1 MPDENAANNEQR
13 KRRRE
18 FYLRNGFK
26 ETGHGLKYF
35 GVDYEIM
42 STGKFDLQTF
52 QKMLIRNKP
61 GNMEPVYFT
70 I

>member
-1 MPDENAANNEQR
+1 LQ
-13 KRRRE
+13 K

-26 ETGHGLKYF
+26 ETGQYLRYF

-52 QKMLIRNKP
+52 QEMLMRNKP

-70 I
+70 L